1 MAGLLVALERVGV
14 DLAAADRIIGT
25 SAGAIIGAML
35 AGGVN
40 LKALARRPATA
51 AAGRAPERLEPTRSH
66 EILAIMS
73 TPGLERGEV
82 RRRVGAIALADRSLE
97 AQQAQLD
104 RRRSVIGIDSWPQ
117 RDLEDRRR
125 QRLDR

>member
-35 AGGVN
+35 AGGVD

-66 EILAIMS
+66 ELLAIMS
-73 TPGLERGEV
+73 TPVLSAAKRDAV
-82 RRRVGAIALADRSLE
+82 SARSPSPIAASRL
-97 AQQAQLD
+97 
-104 RRRSVIGIDSWPQ
+104 SWIAVAP
-117 RDLEDRRR
+117 
-125 QRLDR
+125 